1 MKKLIQSL
9 ITMFIL
15 IILTSTAN
23 AMWYA
28 RFANTNGFY
37 FYSNS
42 PYKWTAFYTA
52 RKMCLYNTS
61 AFDYCELIYWYEY

>member
-9 ITMFIL
+9 VTMFIL
-15 IILTSTAN
+15 IVLTSTAN

-42 PYKWTAFYTA
+42 VNKWTAYYMA
-52 RKMCLYNTS
+52 RNMCLANTS
-61 AFDYCELIYWYEY
+61 AFDNCQLTDLYQY